1 MMPRATS
8 GHRLLHAHEVVT
20 LEDELAACLQR
31 ASRVNLDSPSN
42 RALARLIRTPRLLD
56 YLERLVFADRERD
69 TLREFAEAFI
79 SWVDNDAPVEEWDG
93 GSLGY
98 EVGGL
103 YSMATDALERR

>member
-1 MMPRATS
+1 
-8 GHRLLHAHEVVT
+8 VT

-31 ASRVNLDSPSN
+31 ASRVNLDSPNN

-56 YLERLVFADRERD
+56 YLERLVFADREDD